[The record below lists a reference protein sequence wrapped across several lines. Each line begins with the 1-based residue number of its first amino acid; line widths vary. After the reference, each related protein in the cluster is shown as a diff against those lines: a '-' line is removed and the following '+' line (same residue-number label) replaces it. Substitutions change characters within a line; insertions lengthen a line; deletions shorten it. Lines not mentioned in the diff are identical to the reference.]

1 MTVLKLILLLLKIS
15 LSFSYLGWRRRR
27 SSCSSITGRWSS
39 WSVWSICT
47 CSADGVAT
55 KTRHR
60 YCTNPEASCGGR
72 ECYGESQEFS
82 SCVEVDLAVNGGW
95 STWGPWSS
103 CLCELEGEMKSRDR
117 KCDNPAPSCGG
128 STCEG
133 SSRESRVCAVDGGW
147 AVWGEW
153 TECKCDHG
161 SGTGVRT
168 RTRSCTDPIPAC
180 LGRDCIGESEEFVSC
195 DDLCCVTVEGG
206 WTDWTDWSE
215 CECDHSTG
223 TGTRNKT
230 RSCSNP
236 SPSCFGRSCAGEST
250 MFETCDDQCC
260 VTVDGNWGVWGAWSD
275 NCFCDHESGE
285 GHFIRKRTCSD
296 PLPSCFG
303 LECIGNSIDVKV
315 CSEQCCQKIDGNWSG
330 WGLWSET
337 CRCDHSS
344 GTGHRN
350 RNRTC
355 SDPIPDC
362 GGKDCEG
369 VATEL
374 KDCSIDCCVTVEG
387 GWTDWTDWNE
397 CECDHST
404 GTGTRNKTRS
414 CSNPSPSCFGR
425 QCGGDKTAIEVC
437 SDECCRTINGGWT
450 DWTEWNECECDHSTG
465 TGTRNKTRSC
475 SNPSPS
481 CFGSDCAG
489 DSVNTSFCDSYCG
502 PCDRELCEKDP
513 TCNLEECS
521 GDEDGTGSAIIAVDE
536 CGVDEFDLAGNC
548 LKLYVGG
555 LMIGVAVLLI
565 VLATGVVIYRKRNV
579 EKEVPYVVENQSV
592 VNRREFEVVD
602 EGVLTISDRDVRY
615 RANCCQDDS
624 DADGDYQIFT
634 NENVTGTDENDYIT
648 WDKKKKRPLS
658 TYITAYDTMKNIGDP
673 GPSYENQSISK
684 LETQTSQISS
694 YENCKLSETPKT
706 GSNIIN
712 ASMPGNSGTTHYED
726 MNVAAGHESGEA
738 RKEEH
743 LYAKITGTTC
753 NIDNV
758 TENPSH
764 ELGNGEGGRSAGT
777 DDDLGMSAEYVE
789 CDRIYFDPDLD
800 VI

>member
-206 WTDWTDWSE
+206 WTDWTDWS
-215 CECDHSTG
+215 
-223 TGTRNKT
+223 
-230 RSCSNP
+230 
-236 SPSCFGRSCAGEST
+236 
-250 MFETCDDQCC
+250 
-260 VTVDGNWGVWGAWSD
+260 V
-275 NCFCDHESGE
+275 
-285 GHFIRKRTCSD
+285 
-296 PLPSCFG
+296 
-303 LECIGNSIDVKV
+303 
-315 CSEQCCQKIDGNWSG
+315 
-330 WGLWSET
+330 
-337 CRCDHSS
+337 
-344 GTGHRN
+344 
-350 RNRTC
+350 
-355 SDPIPDC
+355 
-362 GGKDCEG
+362 
-369 VATEL
+369 
-374 KDCSIDCCVTVEG
+374 
-387 GWTDWTDWNE
+387 

>member
-387 GWTDWTDWNE
+387 GWTDWTDW
-397 CECDHST
+397 S
-404 GTGTRNKTRS
+404 
-414 CSNPSPSCFGR
+414 
-425 QCGGDKTAIEVC
+425 V
-437 SDECCRTINGGWT
+437 
-450 DWTEWNECECDHSTG
+450 CECDHSTG